1 MKSNVDLPNE
11 LREAVVL
18 FEYEDMSHEQ
28 IAAVAGCSRKA
39 VETRLYRARAIL
51 REKLKQLLS

>member
-1 MKSNVDLPNE
+1 MSLPND

-28 IAAVAGCSRKA
+28 ISAIRLFKKGGGDAALSR
-39 VETRLYRARAIL
+39 TRHL
-51 REKLKQLLS
+51 RERLKRWLL